1 VAPLPPAP
9 GHDVPARAGRVGAP
23 RRRPAASTVQSLS
36 RGLGLLEVVA
46 GTGSAGMGVTAAG
59 AALGL
64 KTSTAHHLLTSL
76 VAHGYLEQHP
86 QSGRYR
92 LGPASLLLAQRFMSS
107 VDLVELARPS
117 LEMLHA
123 EFDEWTFL
131 SVLQEERSHAIFS
144 LQSGRPLVLNSTVG
158 AAGEL
163 HCTSSGKVLLSGM
176 EAGRVEAYLTAA
188 PLTRHTRSTIV
199 GPDALRRELAR
210 VRGAGYATNREEDH
224 EGLVGFAAPI
234 KDAAGRVLA
243 ACGLG
248 VPTFRTTPERE
259 GAMIR
264 AICRCAAEVSRRL
277 GNPCSAAD
285 GLDAAPTAAE
295 TA

>member
-1 VAPLPPAP
+1 
-9 GHDVPARAGRVGAP
+9 VGAP
-23 RRRPAASTVQSLS
+23 RRRPAASVVQSLS

-46 GTGSAGMGVTAAG
+46 GTGSAGVGVTAAS

-92 LGPASLLLAQRFMSS
+92 LGSAPLLLAQRFMHS
-107 VDLVELARPS
+107 VDVVELARPS
-117 LEMLHA
+117 LEALHA

-131 SVLQEERSHAIFS
+131 SVLQEERSHAIFT

-176 EAGRVEAYLTAA
+176 DAGRVEAYLASA
-188 PLTRHTRSTIV
+188 PLTRHTPATIAE
-199 GPDALRRELAR
+199 PAALRRELAR
-210 VRGAGYATNREEDH
+210 VREAGYATNRAEDH
-224 EGLVGFAAPI
+224 EGLVGIAAPI
-234 KDAAGRVLA
+234 RDAAGRVLA

-259 GAMIR
+259 GAMVR
-264 AICRCAAEVSRRL
+264 AIRRCAAEVSLRL
-277 GNPCSAAD
+277 GYAPCAGDA
-285 GLDAAPTAAE
+285 LAAAPAAAAATA
-295 TA
+295 